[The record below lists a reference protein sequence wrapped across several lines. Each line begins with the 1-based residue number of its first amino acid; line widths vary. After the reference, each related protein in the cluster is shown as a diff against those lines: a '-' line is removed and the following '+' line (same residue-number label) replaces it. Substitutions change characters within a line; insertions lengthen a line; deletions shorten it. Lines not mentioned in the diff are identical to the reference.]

1 MYHLQHS
8 KEGTKDW
15 LQRSEHLINLV
26 HAQTARRSYC
36 QYQFCD
42 SSIGRNDTEG
52 LTI

>member
-15 LQRSEHLINLV
+15 LQGSEHLINLV
-26 HAQTARRSYC
+26 HAQTAERSYC